1 MTKQF
6 RGLAALLENQG
17 LIPLIPSMHVA
28 AHNDIDKNG
37 SKTKSR
43 CEDEQLLQH
52 FFLGI
57 FVIEE
62 NSGMR
67 YTKPSEGLVFVP
79 GILNHSTNLPGQ
91 YFDGISLKTGYCIDL

>member
-1 MTKQF
+1 
-6 RGLAALLENQG
+6 
-17 LIPLIPSMHVA
+17 MHGA
-28 AHNDIDKNG
+28 AHDDVDKNG

-43 CEDEQLLQH
+43 CEDKRWLH

-57 FVIEE
+57 LVAEE

-67 YTKPSEGLVFVP
+67 YTKPSEGLVSVL

-91 YFDGISLKTGYCIDL
+91 CSDGICLQNGYYTDL